1 MRGDNNIHKKYAVRT
16 SFAFYGKRGMRLIV
30 AAAARRGGATVRGE
44 QNTSGYQICEFF
56 LP

>member
-1 MRGDNNIHKKYAVRT
+1 MRGDNNIHKKYAVRI
-16 SFAFYGKRGMRLIV
+16 SLAFYGKRGTRLIV

-44 QNTSGYQICEFF
+44 QNTSGYQICKFF